1 MRFRQSFRQ
10 SAKKHSNPFLRGK
23 KVRRD
28 KGFQKSSS
36 ELTTLFQDRLVVTTS
51 ITLHIYGHY
60 TTRARIRQDETGLFC
75 VFSHAHD
82 TRVHFGVEFA
92 KRGRGV
98 ARKKPRGGH
107 PLKGFSFFAT
117 HGSRLRRAGRRDS
130 RFHDTR
136 VGFPIASPP
145 WPPPSTRAKFS
156 SLLLHPLHFCVRSC
170 IIIVDAGCPH
180 TAKVRKKPFVAGKRT
195 FVCRLRRT
203 DIFPTLGRKSPKTQG
218 GFLPF
223 SGISEEII

>member
-1 MRFRQSFRQ
+1 MRTAIWEVCFII
-10 SAKKHSNPFLRGK
+10 P
-23 KVRRD
+23 
-28 KGFQKSSS
+28 
-36 ELTTLFQDRLVVTTS
+36 
-51 ITLHIYGHY
+51 
-60 TTRARIRQDETGLFC
+60 
-75 VFSHAHD
+75 
-82 TRVHFGVEFA
+82 RVPAFVKT
-92 KRGRGV
+92 KRGFFVLFHTFTTHGAAMPSV
-98 ARKKPRGGH
+98 LQCKIAAAPIKSASPAGH
-107 PLKGFSFFAT
+107 AGPSIIFVT
-117 HGSRLRRAGRRDS
+117 HGSRLRRAGLRNS

-136 VGFPIASPP
+136 VGFPVASPP

-170 IIIVDAGCPH
+170 IIIEDAGCPH